1 MARLIIS
8 FGEEQS
14 KHPGDFF
21 ESKSKRIAFTLTCGT
36 LEWLRVLAED
46 DNIDGDWARGGY

>member
-14 KHPGDFF
+14 KNPGDFF